1 MQGYL
6 TVGSD
11 CAVCRKWRQSGW
23 SVRST
28 VLYLTLRHR
37 TGNKL
42 TCGVRTMAILLT
54 PTADSLPEVPYG
66 TLTERDH

>member
-1 MQGYL
+1 VDGAYE
-6 TVGSD
+6 
-11 CAVCRKWRQSGW
+11 
-23 SVRST
+23 
-28 VLYLTLRHR
+28 VLYLTLPYLKAQD
-37 TGNKL
+37 GNKL